1 MNRPVKSFKN
11 ACTSAWKWSSR
22 FPVTKVCSYKILKF
36 CISHLSFFLATFFF
50 SSHKTISW
58 YILAYHTSNKC
69 EYMTLILNNRL
80 FADGDSKRKI
90 TCRLS
95 STSVTNIKCDGGKEE
110 EETEVFLETLARL
123 LIDPAIGHFKLGCF
137 NQPSNSSMRAFSF
150 YVFFSDRTLLCLV
163 IL

>member
-1 MNRPVKSFKN
+1 MHARLPGNGVPDFQLQKCAVTRF
-11 ACTSAWKWSSR
+11 SSSV
-22 FPVTKVCSYKILKF
+22 FHICP
-36 CISHLSFFLATFFF
+36 FLATFFF
-50 SSHKTISW
+50 SSNKTISW
-58 YILAYHTSNKC
+58 YILVYHTPNKC

-80 FADGDSKRKI
+80 LSGRTQKGKLLADFPRHQWQI
-90 TCRLS
+90 S
-95 STSVTNIKCDGGKEE
+95 SVMVGKEE

-137 NQPSNSSMRAFSF
+137 NQPRNSSMMAFSF

>member
-1 MNRPVKSFKN
+1 MH
-11 ACTSAWKWSSR
+11 
-22 FPVTKVCSYKILKF
+22 VCREREFQISSYKSVQLQDSQVLYF
-36 CISHLSFFLATFFF
+36 TFVLFFGNLFF

-80 FADGDSKRKI
+80 LSGRTQKGKLLADFHRHQWQI
-90 TCRLS
+90 S
-95 STSVTNIKCDGGKEE
+95 SVMVGKEE

-137 NQPSNSSMRAFSF
+137 NQPRNSSIMAFSF

-163 IL
+163 VTV

>member
-36 CISHLSFFLATFFF
+36 CISHLSFFLATFFSQAIKQYLGIF
-50 SSHKTISW
+50 LHIIHLISVNIWLKYSIIDYSSGRTQKGKLLADFPRHQWQIS
-58 YILAYHTSNKC
+58 
-69 EYMTLILNNRL
+69 
-80 FADGDSKRKI
+80 
-90 TCRLS
+90 
-95 STSVTNIKCDGGKEE
+95 SVMVGKEE

-137 NQPSNSSMRAFSF
+137 NQPRNSSMMAFSF

>member
-1 MNRPVKSFKN
+1 MHARLPGNGVPDFQLQKC
-11 ACTSAWKWSSR
+11 AITR
-22 FPVTKVCSYKILKF
+22 FSCSVFHI
-36 CISHLSFFLATFFF
+36 CPFFGNLFF

-110 EETEVFLETLARL
+110 KETEVFLETLARL

>member
-1 MNRPVKSFKN
+1 MLSIIINPVDKMNRPVKSFKN
-11 ACTSAWKWSSR
+11 VCLSAEKGSSR

-36 CISHLSFFLATFFF
+36 CIPHLSFFLATFFF

-80 FADGDSKRKI
+80 LSGRTQKGKLLADFHRHQWQI
-90 TCRLS
+90 S
-95 STSVTNIKCDGGKEE
+95 SVMVGKEE

-137 NQPSNSSMRAFSF
+137 NQPRNSSRRAFSF
-150 YVFFSDRTLLCLV
+150 
-163 IL
+163 